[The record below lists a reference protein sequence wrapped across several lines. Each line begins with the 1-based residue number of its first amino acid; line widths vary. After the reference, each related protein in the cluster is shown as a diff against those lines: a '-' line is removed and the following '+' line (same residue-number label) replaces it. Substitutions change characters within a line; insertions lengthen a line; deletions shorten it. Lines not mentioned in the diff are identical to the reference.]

1 MLSKILQA
9 SLWLATLWMYIH
21 NVKSENHNVATI
33 IQNVAQNKKEKI
45 QNIASDILN
54 GDIMNGDV
62 VDAPPKLWLKLLSK
76 SGQTYG
82 QNYSQNY
89 NQSYGQN

>member
-1 MLSKILQA
+1 
-9 SLWLATLWMYIH
+9 MYIH
-21 NVKSENHNVATI
+21 NVESENHNVATI

-62 VDAPPKLWLKLLSK
+62 VDAPPLLCLNKSLGNTLSK
-76 SGQTYG
+76 CLYVFNVLGRLEEMT
-82 QNYSQNY
+82 
-89 NQSYGQN
+89 